1 MKERNIVKKI
11 VREIKR
17 PFAQMSS
24 CFGGSPKN
32 RVCNTF
38 LSDELITSQAFC
50 SDGLATSHNCDFLT
64 ELRFIQAH
72 EAGKATTPE
81 LANYD
86 FRWRQRIVLWAAEHA
101 SKLEGDFV
109 ECGVFKG
116 YLARMIF
123 EYIPFT
129 TLGKVFWLL
138 DTYEGM
144 VPRLMSSKEKRL
156 RSEWY
161 ARSGSYEAVCKT
173 FHSFEGHVKIIKGI
187 VPDTLPKVTAKKIAY
202 LSIDMNCAAPEI
214 AAAEYFWPKLVP
226 GAIIV
231 LDDYGFAGYEE
242 QKDAFNKFAERKNTT
257 ILPLPTGQGVII
269 KN

>member
-1 MKERNIVKKI
+1 MKEKNIVKKI

-17 PFAQMSS
+17 PFGQMSS
-24 CFGGSPKN
+24 HFGFTSSNK
-32 RVCNTF
+32 VCYAF
-38 LSDELITSQAFC
+38 SADGMRTSY
-50 SDGLATSHNCDFLT
+50 NCDFLT
-64 ELRFIQAH
+64 DPRFIQAH

-129 TLGKVFWLL
+129 TLDKVFWLL

-144 VPRLMSSKEKRL
+144 VPNLMSSQEKKYL
-156 RSEWY
+156 ELHSEWY
-161 ARSGSYEAVCKT
+161 AGYKTTSYETVCNT
-173 FHSFEGHVKIIKGI
+173 FCSFGRHVRVIKGI
-187 VPDTLPKVTAKKIAY
+187 VPDTLSEVTAEKIAY
-202 LSIDMNCAAPEI
+202 LSIDMNCAVPEI
-214 AAAEYFWPKLVP
+214 ATAEYFWPKLVP
-226 GAIIV
+226 GAVIV

-242 QKDAFNKFAERKNTT
+242 QKDAFNQFAERKNTT
-257 ILPLPTGQGVII
+257 ILPLPTGQGIII